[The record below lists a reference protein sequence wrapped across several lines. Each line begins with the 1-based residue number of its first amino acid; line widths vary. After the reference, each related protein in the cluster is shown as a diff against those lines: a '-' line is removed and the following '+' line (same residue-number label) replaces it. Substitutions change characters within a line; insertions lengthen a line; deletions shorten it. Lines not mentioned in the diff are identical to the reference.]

1 MTVEIREVTLK
12 ARVVGGPGQA
22 AAEMTEPPEPAELK
36 REILAECD
44 ERIRVALRRLAE
56 R

>member
-12 ARVVGGPGQA
+12 ARVVGEA
-22 AAEMTEPPEPAELK
+22 AGFPQTATETPEPAELK

-44 ERIRVALRRLAE
+44 ERIRLALRRLAE

>member
-12 ARVVGGPGQA
+12 ARVIGGPGREA
-22 AAEMTEPPEPAELK
+22 PDMTGQREPGELK

-44 ERIRVALRRLAE
+44 EKIRLALRRLAE

>member
-12 ARVVGGPGQA
+12 ARVVGKAGGFPQTTA
-22 AAEMTEPPEPAELK
+22 ASPDPAELK

>member
-12 ARVVGGPGQA
+12 ARVIGGPGQA
-22 AAEMTEPPEPAELK
+22 ASDMAAPPEPAELK

-44 ERIRVALRRLAE
+44 EKIRLALRRLAE